1 MAQDQSRLARE
12 FAERVREATGQELD
26 FSLDALVVLDDL
38 LDEWLHLAEVY
49 GGERPQDLTELA
61 QPLAAYVGE
70 TIRLAFGG
78 RWIERPGGPVLRLAE
93 AVDLELLPLVQAILT
108 RQYPPAFAR
117 LAAALE
123 RELEERAWK

>member
-1 MAQDQSRLARE
+1 MWQEQSRLAHE

-26 FSLDALVVLDDL
+26 FSLESLAVLDDL
-38 LDEWLHLAEVY
+38 LDQWLHLAEVY
-49 GGERPQDLTELA
+49 GGEQPQDLTALA

-70 TIRLAFGG
+70 TLRMAFGG
-78 RWIERPGGPVLRLAE
+78 RWIERTGRPVLQLGE
-93 AVDLELLPLVQAILT
+93 VVDLELLPLVRVILG
-108 RQYPPAFAR
+108 RQHPPAFAR